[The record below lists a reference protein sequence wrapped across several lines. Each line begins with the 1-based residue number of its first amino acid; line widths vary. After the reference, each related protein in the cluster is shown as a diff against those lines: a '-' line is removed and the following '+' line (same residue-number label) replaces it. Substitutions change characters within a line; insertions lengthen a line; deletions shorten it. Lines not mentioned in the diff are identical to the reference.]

1 MRRSRGLSGTGGL
14 SGAHS
19 GYWPGISGAH
29 HAGIFTAEYD
39 ERAGA
44 AQAKAAEW
52 ITGGEFSEVDATTGE
67 PAVAQ
72 SYGDFDPYN
81 PNYLVED
88 GQFFYSADNVRL
100 PNLEFEP
107 SDFELLFKFAEA
119 VPFDQSRVEVDEREK
134 VERSQ
139 ERSRTGSTAKDE
151 LFVTKDMWDGQTID
165 MMQSVGEPDAKLL
178 SALEK
183 LQEDTVRLSVGSTA
197 S

>member
-1 MRRSRGLSGTGGL
+1 M
-14 SGAHS
+14 
-19 GYWPGISGAH
+19 
-29 HAGIFTAEYD
+29 
-39 ERAGA
+39 
-44 AQAKAAEW
+44 
-52 ITGGEFSEVDATTGE
+52 
-67 PAVAQ
+67 
-72 SYGDFDPYN
+72 
-81 PNYLVED
+81 VED